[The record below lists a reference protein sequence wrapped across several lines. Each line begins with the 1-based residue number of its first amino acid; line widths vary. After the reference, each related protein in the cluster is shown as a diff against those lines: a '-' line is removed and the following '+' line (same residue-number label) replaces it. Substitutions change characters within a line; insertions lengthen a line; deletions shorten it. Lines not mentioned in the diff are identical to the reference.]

1 VVNKNEGIVKKLVL
15 MIIFGLA
22 INVYAQD
29 KPIQI
34 ALFSPLQIFA
44 EEYDITGVRLNLLY
58 GKNSSVTGLDVG
70 LANRTSEKMS
80 YGVQFGVLG
89 IAERGFTG
97 WQYNTVNVCHKEFSG
112 FQLGLVNFVE
122 DGNGF
127 MLGVV
132 NYARRLKGLQIGLF
146 NLIEAGGV
154 APVLP
159 IVNWAF

>member
-1 VVNKNEGIVKKLVL
+1 MKYLTFIIILFISTIVH
-15 MIIFGLA
+15 A
-22 INVYAQD
+22 ND

-58 GKNSSVTGLDVG
+58 GNNSSVTGLDVG

-97 WQYNTVNVCHKEFSG
+97 WQYNTVNVCHMEFSG
-112 FQLGLVNFVE
+112 FQLGLVNYV
-122 DGNGF
+122 DDANGF